1 MTHLIRR
8 LTALVSSLIVPRGS
22 HRRTARHRAQP
33 TSGPRPGVCA
43 PPPPPPLPLHRSPY
57 GLDTPLDGAATKALR
72 PYLAHLVLEVAA

>member
-8 LTALVSSLIVPRGS
+8 LTAWVSLLLTPRGT
-22 HRRTARHRAQP
+22 HRRTARHRVRPVAP
-33 TSGPRPGVCA
+33 PRPAACSPS
-43 PPPPPPLPLHRSPY
+43 PPSSLPPHRSPY